1 LRLWFEKIISQ
12 GMKKANPLVWAMVAG
27 AGCAAI
33 VSLSN
38 LFGMPAPDSIL
49 MESASKACLGGLI
62 WGYVLALIF
71 NWYGKHL
78 TSRRP

>member
-1 LRLWFEKIISQ
+1 MRLWFGRIISQ
-12 GMKKANPLVWAMVAG
+12 AMKKANPLTWAMILG
-27 AGCAAI
+27 ALSAA
-33 VSLSN
+33 VVFLTQLSG
-38 LFGMPAPDSIL
+38 LHVPDSIL

-62 WGYVLALIF
+62 WGYVLALLF